1 MRMQP
6 ESTRAFALVTFSFF
20 QFVLKFCTNCQ
31 SNLADCV
38 CIDISEKGSRSLIWL
53 LHDAASKVMAN
64 KCFKL
69 QMGEF
74 SVQINYPQENIFGV
88 IVDPSLGS

>member
-1 MRMQP
+1 M
-6 ESTRAFALVTFSFF
+6 
-20 QFVLKFCTNCQ
+20 
-31 SNLADCV
+31 
-38 CIDISEKGSRSLIWL
+38 SLIWL
-53 LHDAASKVMAN
+53 LHNAASKVMAN

-74 SVQINYPQENIFGV
+74 SVKRNYPQENIFGV